1 MTATV
6 FEIERSLLSG
16 SQRKSNSERGNM
28 RSPQSA
34 ESLTASEPISTA
46 LEDGSVVEGT
56 LGFHPSGKGRF
67 KVSYAGK
74 SKMETRSYMGVEYM
88 RSGAMILLR
97 EMADAQ
103 RVQSTPTKP
112 TNSKS
117 SSKKKRG

>member
-1 MTATV
+1 
-6 FEIERSLLSG
+6 
-16 SQRKSNSERGNM
+16 M

-34 ESLTASEPISTA
+34 ESLTASEPIATA

-88 RSGAMILLR
+88 RSGALR
-97 EMADAQ
+97 ECKAPLPSRLTAKAAQ
-103 RVQSTPTKP
+103 RKTEAER
-112 TNSKS
+112 
-117 SSKKKRG
+117 KRRLLDCAIAVRRLSGTTGASA

>member
-1 MTATV
+1 
-6 FEIERSLLSG
+6 
-16 SQRKSNSERGNM
+16 M
-28 RSPQSA
+28 RRPQLA
-34 ESLTASEPISTA
+34 ESLTESEPISAA

-88 RSGAMILLR
+88 RSGAMVLLR

-103 RVQSTPTKP
+103 RVQGTQAKRLRA
-112 TNSKS
+112 KAA
-117 SSKKKRG
+117 KKKEAEPNDDLIVQSVRDAF